1 MHTAG
6 DASAPSSRSLR
17 AVFSAKCLVPAT
29 TALQPESGPDPL
41 LSDLSPRCMAAV
53 SPTTRI
59 PGVGAFSASD
69 AMVPRVPST
78 RSSSGLK
85 PLIRTAAGVSGAL
98 PFSMSLSVISRR
110 ERIPIRKT
118 SVPFSAASAP

>member
-29 TALQPESGPDPL
+29 TALQPESGPDSL

-53 SPTTRI
+53 SPKQLIDEYLLKEVKVALLSKDLTIQEVAYRYGFTSQSHFTKFFRKLTGET
-59 PGVGAFSASD
+59 P
-69 AMVPRVPST
+69 T
-78 RSSSGLK
+78 EYKKSSL
-85 PLIRTAAGVSGAL
+85 
-98 PFSMSLSVISRR
+98 
-110 ERIPIRKT
+110 
-118 SVPFSAASAP
+118 